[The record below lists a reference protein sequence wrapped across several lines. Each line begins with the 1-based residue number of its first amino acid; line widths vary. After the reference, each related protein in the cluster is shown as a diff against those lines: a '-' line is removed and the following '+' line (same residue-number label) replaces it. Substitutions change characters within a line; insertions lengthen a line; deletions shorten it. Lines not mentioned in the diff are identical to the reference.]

1 MSGRNHSHLRAIIF
15 SFGCMIAESAVTRTL
30 ARASSLSLTWPS
42 DDIVRIRQVDDDDL
56 VGVIDGFPTV
66 ADQSDSLALRGYS
79 HADEVVRL
87 QCQRLEGYRVGLD
100 TESGELEGG
109 ARDLRLVAFK
119 SNKL

>member
-1 MSGRNHSHLRAIIF
+1 
-15 SFGCMIAESAVTRTL
+15 MIAESAVTRTL
-30 ARASSLSLTWPS
+30 APAPSSLSLTWPS
-42 DDIVRIRQVDDDDL
+42 NDIVRIRQVDDDDL

-66 ADQSDSLALRGYS
+66 VGQNDSLVLRAYS

-100 TESGELEGG
+100 TESGELEGE
-109 ARDLRLVAFK
+109 ARDLRLAAFR